1 VIFMTKRGFDDTG
14 PAMPAG
20 RSLTH
25 AKAEVPFCTARPRRK
40 RKQVRVAD
48 DSPRPKSI
56 DTIVAVPDPRPE
68 SRTRAY
74 SRAMLHPSVTAAT
87 TVHEVMKRQLG
98 AVPDFAVGG
107 LIEELAAQCTEV
119 SQGNLERPEAL
130 LMAQSTTLDAIF
142 QNLTQ
147 QAYKHM
153 GQLDVVERLLR
164 LAFRAQSQSRATVET
179 LGNMKNPPTVF
190 ARQANLTTGPQQVN
204 NGIALAPARQPNR
217 RNELLERAD
226 GKRLELSASSSPG
239 SRNSRVAALAKI
251 DGSKD
256 G

>member
-1 VIFMTKRGFDDTG
+1 MTKHGFDDIS
-14 PAMPAG
+14 PATPAG
-20 RSLTH
+20 RSLTR
-25 AKAEVPFCTARPRRK
+25 AKAEKPCTARPRRK
-40 RKQVRVAD
+40 RKQVGVAD
-48 DSPRPKSI
+48 DSPRTKAI

-87 TVHEVMKRQLG
+87 TVHQVMTRQLG
-98 AVPDFAVGG
+98 ASPDFGVGG
-107 LIEELAAQCTEV
+107 LVEELADQCAEV
-119 SQGNLERPEAL
+119 SKGNLQRPEAL

-142 QNLTQ
+142 QDLTQ

-153 GQLDVVERLLR
+153 NHLDVAERLLR

-179 LGNMKNPPTVF
+179 LGNVKNPPMVF

-204 NGIALAPARQPNR
+204 NGLALAPAGATSG
-217 RNELLERAD
+217 RNELL
-226 GKRLELSASSSPG
+226 LEQTDAKTLDTITARSPG
-239 SRNSRVAALAKI
+239 RGNSKVATLAKL
-251 DGSKD
+251 DGTKD